1 MPGVYGSVDQSGSG
15 VRVSYLNEVA
25 DFLCDA
31 VRFSTSLQEFLS
43 RRSLLSQ
50 GYCFYAGLCERGL
63 SRGFR
68 GVYRSLLWH
77 VPFTVNPPLFLRPL
91 RVNGM
96 GGGGGGAPPPPPP
109 PRPPPGGGGGGTP
122 PTRRRAAG
130 AAFLTPA
137 AGERHGGR
145 FARPPCPPGIA
156 LKTAA
161 TRYAP
166 LRLHLADRAGL
177 DVPVST
183 DPLTTVMAVS
193 PGCAPAFPPV
203 HLSRRKQSRAEPHVN
218 GIFHRTHAPKYEN
231 YFRANHRL
239 PASPWSTINKKKLA
253 TLSGQHDVRRR
264 VFCLQDRT

>member
-1 MPGVYGSVDQSGSG
+1 MS
-15 VRVSYLNEVA
+15 
-25 DFLCDA
+25 FLRWFA
-31 VRFSTSLQEFLS
+31 REGFRTLKYVFRGIF
-43 RRSLLSQ
+43 RSLLR
-50 GYCFYAGLCERGL
+50 Y
-63 SRGFR
+63 
-68 GVYRSLLWH
+68 
-77 VPFTVNPPLFLRPL
+77 VPCTMHPPLFSPPL

-96 GGGGGGAPPPPPP
+96 AGVSLAPM
-109 PRPPPGGGGGGTP
+109 
-122 PTRRRAAG
+122 
-130 AAFLTPA
+130 
-137 AGERHGGR
+137 
-145 FARPPCPPGIA
+145 PPGIA

-161 TRYAP
+161 ARYAP

-177 DVPVST
+177 DIPVST
-183 DPLTTVMAVS
+183 DPLTTVLAVS

>member
-1 MPGVYGSVDQSGSG
+1 M
-15 VRVSYLNEVA
+15 
-25 DFLCDA
+25 
-31 VRFSTSLQEFLS
+31 FLS

-50 GYCFYAGLCERGL
+50 GCRFTLVCAKGGSIFWSMCSGEYSVHFCGMFR
-63 SRGFR
+63 SRCIRHFSHTRCGVTAWGAFR
-68 GVYRSLLWH
+68 S
-77 VPFTVNPPLFLRPL
+77 PP
-91 RVNGM
+91 M
-96 GGGGGGAPPPPPP
+96 
-109 PRPPPGGGGGGTP
+109 T
-122 PTRRRAAG
+122 
-130 AAFLTPA
+130 
-137 AGERHGGR
+137 
-145 FARPPCPPGIA
+145 PGIA

-161 TRYAP
+161 ARYAP

-183 DPLTTVMAVS
+183 DPLTTVLAVS

>member
-1 MPGVYGSVDQSGSG
+1 MS
-15 VRVSYLNEVA
+15 
-25 DFLCDA
+25 FLRWFA
-31 VRFSTSLQEFLS
+31 REGFRTLEHVFRGIF
-43 RRSLLSQ
+43 RSLLR
-50 GYCFYAGLCERGL
+50 Y
-63 SRGFR
+63 
-68 GVYRSLLWH
+68 
-77 VPFTVNPPLFLRPL
+77 VPCTMHPPLFSHPL

-96 GGGGGGAPPPPPP
+96 AGVSLAPM
-109 PRPPPGGGGGGTP
+109 
-122 PTRRRAAG
+122 
-130 AAFLTPA
+130 
-137 AGERHGGR
+137 
-145 FARPPCPPGIA
+145 PPGIA

-161 TRYAP
+161 ARYAP

-177 DVPVST
+177 DIPVST
-183 DPLTTVMAVS
+183 DPLTTVLAVS